1 MGRAPTRPG
10 RPSSRVGGATAEAAR
25 RRAGT
30 AAALAALAVALLA
43 PARPAVAQGAVTL
56 EASPAVVTYGGT
68 VALAGVVDPPAPGEL
83 VRVLDAAGA
92 VLGQATTDAAG
103 AFALQLAPAANALV
117 HAEWD
122 GAASP
127 PVSIGVRPAV
137 TTTLG
142 DVRLFDRAR
151 VRGRIEPAHPGTA
164 VTVELRRAGRAVAS
178 RRATLDEDG
187 ELRASFPVPL
197 PGRYRAVVRFPGD
210 EDHLAGRGASAP
222 RSTPLPSLAPGDE
235 GPAVRA
241 LERRLVELRYHL
253 PGVDGRFGVPTADAV
268 MAFTKVQGMRRRG
281 TVDAAVWR
289 ALADPRR
296 PRPRLDDPG
305 RHVEVDQTRQV
316 LFLVEDGEV
325 TAILHVST
333 GAGGATRD
341 GAFRVYRKLA
351 GYSPNRL
358 YYPSY
363 FDGLRAIHGWPE
375 VPPYPASHGCVR
387 VPMWSATWIHGLV
400 PLGTRVVI
408 YHR

>member
-1 MGRAPTRPG
+1 MGGRARLRPTGLRRG
-10 RPSSRVGGATAEAAR
+10 RGPVGLRAAIAGAVAVGVVVPAR
-25 RRAGT
+25 
-30 AAALAALAVALLA
+30 AAAA
-43 PARPAVAQGAVTL
+43 PGTVTL
-56 EASPAVVTYGGT
+56 EASPAVVTFGGT
-68 VALAGVVDPPAPGEL
+68 VALAGTIDPPSAGQV
-83 VRVLDAAGA
+83 VRVLDGAGA
-92 VLGQATTDAAG
+92 VLGTATTDATG
-103 AFALQLAPAANALV
+103 AFALELAPAAGVSV
-117 HAEWD
+117 HAEWA

-127 PVSIGVRPAV
+127 PVAIGVRPRVSAA
-137 TTTLG
+137 LG
-142 DVRLFDRAR
+142 APRLFAP
-151 VRGRIEPAHPGTA
+151 VQVVGEVEPAHPGTSVA
-164 VTVELRRAGRAVAS
+164 VELRRAGRVVAL
-178 RRATLDEDG
+178 RRATLDEG
-187 ELRASFPVPL
+187 GALRVAFRVSL

-210 EDHLAGRGASAP
+210 DDHLPARGATAA
-222 RSTPLPSLAPGDE
+222 RSTPLPSLAVGAE

-289 ALADPRR
+289 ALAAPRR
-296 PRPRLDDPG
+296 PRPRIDDPG

-316 LFLVEDGEV
+316 LLLVEDGEV

-351 GYSPNRL
+351 GYSPGRL

-387 VPMWSATWIHGLV
+387 VPMWSATWVYGRV
-400 PLGTRVVI
+400 PAGTRIVI
-408 YHR
+408 YHSP